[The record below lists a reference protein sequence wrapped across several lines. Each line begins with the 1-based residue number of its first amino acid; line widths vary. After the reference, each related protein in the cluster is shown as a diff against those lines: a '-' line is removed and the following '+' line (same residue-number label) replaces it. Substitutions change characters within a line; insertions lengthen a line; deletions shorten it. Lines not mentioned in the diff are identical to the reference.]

1 MASRDLTLAKESY
14 DTRDV
19 EMSIKA
25 HEAKTIESATEDH
38 SGAGDYVKSLVFGG
52 LDGIITTFAIV
63 AAVAG
68 SGLSPDV
75 VILMGVANL
84 LADGI
89 SMGLGDYLSEK
100 AENRFVKHER
110 DREMWETNNFLDGE
124 IKEMIEIYMNKGLS
138 EEDASLIIN
147 TMVKYKDF
155 FVDHMIVMEL
165 GLMPVEDEDDAWKK
179 GLVTFFFV
187 PLIWVCPS
195 TDIYHPPRCR
205 VRGHKHRCYIFVGY
219 RRDPIDNIC
228 FGGSSRGGYQ
238 SKCMDEWTFNAPQ
251 RRSCGNC
258 VISSRIPSGAVS
270 RYLSVSYVVDMS

>member
-179 GLVTFFFV
+179 GLVTFFSFLLFGSV
-187 PLIWVCPS
+187 PVLIY
-195 TDIYHPPRCR
+195 IIL
-205 VRGHKHRCYIFVGY
+205 RGVEYGDTNIDVTFLLAIGGTLLTIFVLGVAQGVVT
-219 RRDPIDNIC
+219 NQNVWMSGLSMLLN
-228 FGGSSRGGYQ
+228 GGLAA
-238 SKCMDEWTFNAPQ
+238 T
-251 RRSCGNC
+251 
-258 VISSRIPSGAVS
+258 
-270 RYLSVSYVVDMS
+270 VSYLAGYLLEQFLDI